1 MAEYYDE
8 SRNESPN
15 ILGMA
20 GLLGLGALA
29 GAGGYYALRNAKGR
43 GAAAEALTRA
53 ARNER
58 PRGVQ
63 MGDLSSRVT
72 GDFGYDP
79 RISGNTQLPNRRP
92 ARVTGDMG
100 ANINP
105 RPVAPHAPEQYSN
118 VPPSIPPT
126 TPTSEL
132 RSNVYANV
140 AAKPESE
147 LPRVYRPQGGTDE
160 DMLVTDTNTGEVYRR
175 GGGGSYFA
183 SKAAEM
189 AGNVLT
195 DLPEAIAPTPQERM
209 VRRQGRMVPLSSVQQ
224 KQPAIPTGT
233 VNLNDFLNDI
243 EVSKQLEL
251 EEAERYSKTADAQA
265 EMRRATRNVQNIE
278 GVEKARAKNMLL
290 DFRRELENTNLQD
303 QAVDAVESGAAQQT
317 GRVWQQLSRNED
329 LNKTQVA
336 QLQSQADADYKAMM
350 GSNPSEW
357 SGVEGDVAINT
368 VAQALPDGLPIDQAE
383 GLTVLDL
390 RNKQTLRISP
400 RALGQEGD
408 PLAEKAERYV
418 RAKNLAEEVDL
429 DYDYGPENRRQAA
442 QVQDRIQRAQFLQ
455 NEADRILAELSANQS
470 TPGQFN
476 KAAFNKQY
484 REELNDQLQLVDNAR
499 QRNELVGA
507 QPGIEGEDVESLLL
521 GDVPVVDTTMRGK
534 ALRGGKLNRV
544 GDISYLDEGGTYA
557 SADTGVKAR
566 QGQGP
571 EFQARALLTN
581 EIKPLLGRASDED
594 LTSLLLEG
602 QQSPFR
608 QELKERA
615 AKRFTTYQDPRQLNL
630 PGNLMGAEQES
641 INTSLDS
648 FVTRLASQTLV
659 SRALKNP
666 NPTPL
671 QTAALNR
678 ANASVAASQQI
689 LQEARN
695 QSQQRPVVAPGP
707 AQDLARS
714 METLRRGMVVD
725 PSEPLPVLPP
735 ISQLRAGYVD
745 DYEPD
750 LGPVL
755 GASDVYTGA
764 AAQAAGPVIFTGKSR
779 ANSVIRG
786 PGITG
791 SINTPTGRYLTQD
804 NPDVLGTVYNV
815 AGTRANRDI
824 SERVEA
830 NAQAF
835 LADAIAGGLK
845 SKTVSDPE
853 SYVTSRGSVTS
864 QLDLFPAEAPQIT
877 APSQPLGLPGIDPS
891 KRTLYAQ
898 YQPGRS
904 VPVPLSPFIGEM
916 SGGTVVVQ
924 PTPNLTPGVRRDVG
938 ASPNRLNDLTR
949 RGESARYFNDTPQ
962 VPFVTGL
969 EPAPIGPLTQ
979 SPGLSRIGGM
989 TEQVVQ
995 GAGDVP
1001 VIQATP
1007 QGQKIVYPRMPKA
1020 TTVPGYGQSTVT
1032 NIPLYG
1038 IDPGAEDWRNDLMRS
1053 AYRRGGP
1060 IRTYQGDPSQL

>member
-1 MAEYYDE
+1 MALSPADFYAYSRATGAPIPEDPQERADMAPEVLEFRRNQLKAPQQE
-8 SRNESPN
+8 SNPLN
-15 ILGMA
+15 ALGTA
-20 GLLGLGALA
+20 ALGLGALA
-29 GAGGYYALRNAKGR
+29 GLGFGARRLMRREPTIPQGPRKSATAGVRQVDLADLQ
-43 GAAAEALTRA
+43 GAVRRVAAEPAPSTPPPA
-53 ARNER
+53 SKIA
-58 PRGVQ
+58 
-63 MGDLSSRVT
+63 SRSVMPT
-72 GDFGYDP
+72 DEEAF
-79 RISGNTQLPNRRP
+79 
-92 ARVTGDMG
+92 
-100 ANINP
+100 
-105 RPVAPHAPEQYSN
+105 EQYTRQLRSQIPQPTAEELN
-118 VPPSIPPT
+118 FPSAASRTYGVGYREGQTEPGYRSAALAAFEKRYPPSP
-126 TPTSEL
+126 E
-132 RSNVYANV
+132 VQ
-140 AAKPESE
+140 AA
-147 LPRVYRPQGGTDE
+147 
-160 DMLVTDTNTGEVYRR
+160 
-175 GGGGSYFA
+175 
-183 SKAAEM
+183 
-189 AGNVLT
+189 
-195 DLPEAIAPTPQERM
+195 
-209 VRRQGRMVPLSSVQQ
+209 
-224 KQPAIPTGT
+224 
-233 VNLNDFLNDI
+233 
-243 EVSKQLEL
+243 
-251 EEAERYSKTADAQA
+251 
-265 EMRRATRNVQNIE
+265 RRATAQQD
-278 GVEKARAKNMLL
+278 LL
-290 DFRRELENTNLQD
+290 DASLRLQTGNASLTDIQKTQTPVNAD
-303 QAVDAVESGAAQQT
+303 QFINATEAGAAQQT

-336 QLQSQADADYKAMM
+336 QLQAQADADYKAMM

-390 RNKQTLRISP
+390 RNKQSLRISP
-400 RALGQEGD
+400 RALGQERD
-408 PLAEKAERYV
+408 PLAERAERYV

-455 NEADRILAELSANQS
+455 NEADKILAELLANQS

-484 REELNDQLQLVDNAR
+484 REELNNQLQLVDNAR

-544 GDISYLDEGGTYA
+544 GDISYLDDGGTYA
-557 SADTGVKAR
+557 SADTGIKAR

-678 ANASVAASQQI
+678 ANASVAASEQI

-725 PSEPLPVLPP
+725 PSEPLPVPPP

-764 AAQAAGPVIFTGKSR
+764 AAQAAGPVIFTGKSK

-791 SINTPTGRYLTQD
+791 SINTPAGRYLTQN

-824 SERVEA
+824 SERIEA

-864 QLDLFPAEAPQIT
+864 QLDLFPTETPQIT
-877 APSQPLGLPGIDPS
+877 APSQLLGLPGIAPS

-924 PTPNLTPGVRRDVG
+924 PTPNFTPGVRRDVG

-949 RGESARYFNDTPQ
+949 RGESARYFNDTSQ
-962 VPFVTGL
+962 APFVTGL

-995 GAGDVP
+995 GAGNLP

-1007 QGQKIVYPRMPKA
+1007 QGQKLVYPRMPKA

-1038 IDPGAEDWRNDLMRS
+1038 IDPGSEDWRNDLMRS

-1060 IRTYQGDPSQL
+1060 IRTYQGDPGQL

>member
-29 GAGGYYALRNAKGR
+29 GAGGYYALRNARGR

-100 ANINP
+100 ANVNP

-132 RSNVYANV
+132 RSDVYANV

-147 LPRVYRPQGGTDE
+147 LPRVYKPQGGTNE
-160 DMLVTDTNTGEVYRR
+160 SMLVTNPNTGEIYRR
-175 GGGGSYFA
+175 GGGGLYFA

-408 PLAEKAERYV
+408 PLAERAERYV